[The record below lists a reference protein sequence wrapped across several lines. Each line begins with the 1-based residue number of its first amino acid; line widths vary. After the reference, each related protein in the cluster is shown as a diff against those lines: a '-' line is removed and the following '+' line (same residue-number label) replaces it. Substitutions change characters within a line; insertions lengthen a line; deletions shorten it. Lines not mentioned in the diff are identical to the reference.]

1 MEAIFQ
7 TADKISAAP
16 PRSREEELEARINE
30 QAAEIERRD
39 ALIEELRESPLPERA
54 SMDNLKQSERLMFL
68 ARINDLTLANQA
80 LEIEHQKTIK
90 AMQDG
95 IEHLQTNQEILFG
108 LVNKAAQRIA
118 PLERLSIASAARPGA
133 KAEARKNKLDKIL
146 LSRRNEPMTF
156 SDIGKLLE
164 LGIRSDGNLNT
175 RRQAMTK
182 FSKILLASPDR
193 YEITEGRT
201 RRGKLCRLNKDYY
214 DHLKMV
220 VQKEVVKL

>member
-80 LEIEHQKTIK
+80 LEIEHHKTIK
-90 AMQDG
+90 AMQEE
-95 IEHLQTNQEILFG
+95 IESLQDIAKEHEGRLEYQSKWIAELRFKDETKPELGPKQRDRREILQG
-108 LVNKAAQRIA
+108 LLVLGGGKMFASDVRKKMGMDEASFSRLISKMEDVIEVKKSQVNK
-118 PLERLSIASAARPGA
+118 
-133 KAEARKNKLDKIL
+133 RKNLLIL
-146 LSRRNEPMTF
+146 
-156 SDIGKLLE
+156 
-164 LGIRSDGNLNT
+164 RSAKG
-175 RRQAMTK
+175 
-182 FSKILLASPDR
+182 
-193 YEITEGRT
+193 
-201 RRGKLCRLNKDYY
+201 
-214 DHLKMV
+214 
-220 VQKEVVKL
+220 

>member
-90 AMQDG
+90 AMQEA
-95 IEHLQTNQEILFG
+95 IEHLQDNQDIFSG
-108 LVNKAAQRIA
+108 LVKKMSQRIA
-118 PLERLSIASAARPGA
+118 PLEGAARVSVKRPGV
-133 KAEARKNKLDKIL
+133 KADARKNKLISQL
-146 LSRRNEPMTF
+146 YLRSNAGMTYSEIGKF
-156 SDIGKLLE
+156 LELGTHKDGKNTREQNMTHFGKLLE
-164 LGIRSDGNLNT
+164 QDPD
-175 RRQAMTK
+175 K
-182 FSKILLASPDR
+182 FT
-193 YEITEGRT
+193 ITPGRT
-201 RRGKLCRLNKDYY
+201 NGGKL
-214 DHLKMV
+214 
-220 VQKEVVKL
+220 VKLTKSFFEHLQRGDSP